1 MTIGLTG
8 SYCAG
13 KNHISALLQAR
24 GFEVLDVDRLG
35 HQALVLEQKT
45 VIATFGE
52 DILAEDG
59 SISRKKLGE
68 RVFSNPEALRKLEN
82 IIHPAVNKLTEDWIS
97 AHEDR
102 DLVVNAAL
110 LHRSPVFGHL
120 DMIILV
126 RAPFITRLCRARK
139 RDKLPLGTLI
149 KRFASQKDF
158 NSQYFQKR
166 ADIHCI
172 DNRGAFGPFQV
183 LHARGLERR
192 LDSVLA
198 RKGMDR

>member
-13 KNHISALLQAR
+13 KNHVANLLHTR

-35 HQALVLEQKT
+35 HTALELEKT
-45 VIATFGE
+45 AIVAMFGE
-52 DILAEDG
+52 AILADDG
-59 SISRKKLGE
+59 LINRRKLGE
-68 RVFSNPEALRKLEN
+68 RVFSNPEELRNLEK
-82 IIHPAVNKLTEDWIS
+82 IIHPAVNKLTEDWLA
-97 AHEDR
+97 AHEGH

-110 LHRSPVFGHL
+110 LHRSTVFERL

-139 RDKLPLGTLI
+139 RDKLPFLDLI

-166 ADIHCI
+166 ADIHYI
-172 DNRGAFGPFQV
+172 DNRGSFGPF
-183 LHARGLERR
+183 HTFRARGLERR